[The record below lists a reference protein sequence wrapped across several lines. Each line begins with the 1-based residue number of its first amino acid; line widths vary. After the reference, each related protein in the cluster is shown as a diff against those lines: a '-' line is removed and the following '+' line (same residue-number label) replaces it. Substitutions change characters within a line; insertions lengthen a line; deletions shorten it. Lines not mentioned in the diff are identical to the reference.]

1 MRGNQVRSIVSGAP
15 GEDLGTFAVQDPQ
28 PVRRLR
34 HVECLKKQLCPY
46 FGSIEIRNN
55 LRDPIERC
63 MSIVAGAYPV
73 ELNGDLHEDVS
84 FDL

>member
-1 MRGNQVRSIVSGAP
+1 VKTSAPALSRIRNPSGDCGMSSVSKS
-15 GEDLGTFAVQDPQ
+15 DFA
-28 PVRRLR
+28 LT
-34 HVECLKKQLCPY
+34 